1 MAIQVELLDTANKAQ
16 VEAFVRFPFK
26 IYKDCPQWVP
36 PILSDIRLMLSR
48 NKHPF
53 YEHSDA
59 DFFVAKRDGE
69 IVGRIAVMENR
80 PYNQYHGT
88 QQAQFYL
95 FETIEDLEVA
105 QALFERAY
113 EWARQRGL
121 NEIVGPK
128 GFSPFDGYGILGERF
143 EHRQMMTMMNYN
155 PPYYP
160 QFMEALGF
168 QKEVDFVSCYLH
180 RTNFVLPEKV
190 KEVAKRVQERGY
202 FEVKSF
208 ETKSELRQWAKKI
221 GKAYNETFIN
231 NWEYYPLTEREI
243 DFVVDTLITVAN
255 PRLIKIILSKDKVV
269 GFLFGFPDVSEALQ
283 RARGR
288 LTPWAIVDLLLEM
301 RRTKWVSLNGAGVL
315 PEYHG
320 RGGNALLYAEMQ
332 KTVLD
337 FGFEHA
343 ELTQVAE
350 SAVQMRKDLITI
362 GGKAYKNHRVYF
374 RHI

>member
-1 MAIQVELLDTANKAQ
+1 MTIQIEKVDTSNKSQ
-16 VEAFVRFPFK
+16 VEAFVRFPFR

-36 PILSDIRLMLSR
+36 PILSDIRLMLNRS
-48 NKHPF
+48 KHPF

-59 DFFVAKRDGE
+59 DFFLAKQNGE

-95 FETIEDLEVA
+95 LEAVDDLDVFRV
-105 QALFERAY
+105 LFERAMD
-113 EWARQRGL
+113 WARERGL
-121 NEIVGPK
+121 NELVGPK
-128 GFSPFDGYGILGERF
+128 GFSPFDGYGILIEGF

-155 PPYYP
+155 HPYYP
-160 QFMEALGF
+160 QHLEALGF
-168 QKEVDFVSCYLH
+168 QKEVDFVSCYMH
-180 RTNFVLPEKV
+180 RSSFNLPEKV
-190 KEVAKRVQERGY
+190 REVARRVQERGY

-221 GKAYNETFIN
+221 GKAYNETFVN

-243 DFVVDTLITVAN
+243 DFVVDTLITVAD

-269 GFLFGFPDVSEALQ
+269 GFLFGFRDVSEALQ
-283 RARGR
+283 RAKGR
-288 LTPWAIVDLLLEM
+288 LTPWAIADLLLEM

-320 RGGNALLYAEMQ
+320 RGGNALLYAEME
-332 KTVLD
+332 KTVRE

-350 SAVQMRKDLITI
+350 SAVQMRKDLITV

-374 RHI
+374 LRF